1 MSAPA
6 GPVHRL
12 TFPLGDELHE
22 DVTRLLLQSDQFIA
36 MPQKKHR
43 VHEVD
48 DDVLQG
54 VWLRK
59 NTYRGVKVTHKGV
72 PGVQGPPSPSK
83 RPSSPV
89 KPTSEETT
97 APPHDSFD
105 HDDLFTA
112 RDSAFTWGKVC

>member
-1 MSAPA
+1 
-6 GPVHRL
+6 
-12 TFPLGDELHE
+12 
-22 DVTRLLLQSDQFIA
+22 
-36 MPQKKHR
+36 MPQKKHQ

-59 NTYRGVKVTHKGV
+59 NTYRGVKVKNKGV

-89 KPTSEETT
+89 KPTSEEAR
-97 APPHDSFD
+97 APPGDSFD

-112 RDSAFTWGKVC
+112 RESAFTWGKVCSSRSMVFWANKNLLGKYQDTKRLSQGL